1 MIDTVNDEELT
12 GQRKELFKAINIRD
26 ANNKTLIVS
35 NPIDV
40 SFLPGGEKAYVL
52 FSGSEDLMVFDMRRG
67 GNAVQLVRRVPGD
80 NPRGMVMSPDG
91 LTLYIHNA
99 MSHDLAVLQ
108 TGEPRAMRHS
118 LPAEVQKMFDA
129 LDAFLKYDR
138 QIPVP
143 RSPYKNSDGTL
154 TALAT
159 DGREAFNKAGCMT
172 CHAGSAYTDS
182 NLALD
187 AYGKLNISN
196 TSFLHDA
203 GTANPTNKES
213 AGDLRGEMKNARKQG
228 EFDTPSLLGV
238 YARAPYFHDGSA
250 KTLEEVLQ
258 KPGVHRDQAQQL
270 TEEERK
276 ALIEFLRELD

>member
-1 MIDTVNDEELT
+1 MMWDGSRDDMGDYILTVQAEM
-12 GQRKELFKAINIRD
+12 GGMM
-26 ANNKTLIVS
+26 TL
-35 NPIDV
+35 D
-40 SFLPGGEKAYVL
+40 PGK
-52 FSGSEDLMVFDMRRG
+52 
-67 GNAVQLVRRVPGD
+67 P
-80 NPRGMVMSPDG
+80 
-91 LTLYIHNA
+91 
-99 MSHDLAVLQ
+99 
-108 TGEPRAMRHS
+108 

-187 AYGKLNISN
+187 AYGKLNISS

-203 GTANPTNKES
+203 GTANPTDKES
-213 AGDLRGEMKNARKQG
+213 AGDLRGEMKNVRKQG